1 MPETIDY
8 KVNIDASS
16 VADQLQQL
24 KGQLDQAMASY
35 TFSATTPDPTP
46 QAYAFPT
53 AQFTQQMGVA
63 SQAGTEMSRD
73 ISTSMTMAQEA
84 ATSFTDTARLG
95 YQKFTRDVQNT
106 MLMTPA
112 GVGTIPFSPDEKW
125 MPSFRGMSQ
134 SRAAFEAITGYGH
147 ENGMSISP
155 GRYRER
161 ARNAFSDNLVDWTV
175 GAAEATGT
183 ALSLGGLV
191 AGGLGYT
198 GAAAAMGTLGIPLM
212 LAEGFMATAGYD
224 IRPAMQAR
232 SYIRDT
238 SWRTLMGETKGAALD
253 KMALD
258 VVTAGRTNATLGYN
272 VSNTDAMQMVQG
284 FTEVGGFDN
293 VRTADEYSKRVK
305 MVVENSRYLQE
316 VLQASQKEVLGF
328 MKEGITMGLM
338 NDTTTARQFG
348 LTMAGM
354 AYKAGYTPSEFHTFG
369 MQSAEMV
376 RGTGIYMGAGY
387 IGGQGALAITK
398 DMMRSGNLG
407 PETVMQMGGAENTA
421 ATVNRLGWNF
431 GLSDPGFT
439 FLLANKAVGP
449 AAAGMGPTDQLAAA
463 LGQVNSLGDFLN
475 LKGQQPKMASKMGAP
490 ALFGAMANQ
499 KLRLFKMIQDAE
511 GVDLNEDTYATV
523 NAFQNGTDRATS
535 DLEFAYFRDAAKGES
550 RIFAETIGAAEKL
563 AADQSR
569 GTMGVAWDLTKNKA
583 AQFFGTRSWAQA
595 TMDVGNSF
603 DRGLKKISD
612 LFSTVE
618 YRDWGRIDIKA
629 KPVKD
634 YLLRDKNEYKN
645 PRVQKEA
652 QDMWEEGFSNT
663 IGRITAAYLD
673 PKSDPG
679 LTGAGV
685 KGGTDKNP
693 YLWLRNNT
701 GSWGTIEGTAE
712 TLLDE
717 IKANVVTI
725 APNERAA
732 DYLLTHNKPEDISRM
747 TTALMAG
754 NKGYTRAEAG
764 ERVTTA
770 VKLAQVVAQDK
781 TVQASKFKAASDITK
796 LSIPEIDKLWAQGF
810 EETRARVYGSG
821 TPLDPVTGF
830 IQGLLGIDTGRG
842 DPEYA
847 KMHAY
852 IDKRKE
858 TFGAVGGMGAIYD
871 DLAGGFGAAT
881 KKLGVELGKN
891 EDPFQRLMHT
901 EMTPELKAAMKQDLV
916 SGRGMTVDAAEE
928 LVTFAT
934 AFRGELKK
942 SSKAEASTQG
952 RILKQVFGNA
962 ATRSKMQ
969 EDINANLPEMTALS
983 ELGTEWGM
991 TEAYGLLMDRDKL
1004 NKKLGTNYTQDQV
1017 DVVLGRMNS
1026 AIAAEVSTD
1035 PRNKIA
1041 TAQANMLKNYESVRE
1056 QTADILAGMGAD
1068 LTQVSSAQMMQAQG
1082 DLTNNYLNKIAL
1094 AMGTTAKGSPAMRT
1108 TSEEAPAL

>member
-53 AQFTQQMGVA
+53 AQFTQQMNVV

-73 ISTSMTMAQEA
+73 ISTSMALAQDA
-84 ATSFTDTARLG
+84 AMSLTDTARLG

-183 ALSLGGLV
+183 ALTLGGLV
-191 AGGLGYT
+191 AGGLSYTAAAGTGLGYAT
-198 GAAAAMGTLGIPLM
+198 AATAMGAAGVPLM

-258 VVTAGRTNATLGYN
+258 VVTAGRTNATLGYG

-376 RGTGIYMGAGY
+376 RGTGVLMGAGY

-407 PETVMQMGGAENTA
+407 PEAIAQMGGVENTA
-421 ATVNRLGWNF
+421 ASMNRLGWNF

-439 FLLANKAVGP
+439 FLLANKALGP
-449 AAAGMGPTDQLAAA
+449 TAAGTSPTNQLAAA
-463 LGQVNSLGDFLN
+463 LGQVNSLSDYMN
-475 LKGQQPKMASKMGAP
+475 LKGEQPMMASKMGAP
-490 ALFGAMANQ
+490 ALYGGLVNQ
-499 KLRLFKMIQDAE
+499 KLRVFDMLQKAE
-511 GVDLNEDTYATV
+511 GIELNENTWAVLNEEQFST
-523 NAFQNGTDRATS
+523 GRAQS
-535 DLEFAYFRDAAKGES
+535 NLEFSYLRDSKEGKS
-550 RIFAETIGAAEKL
+550 RIIGDTIGAAEKL
-563 AADQSR
+563 AAEQSR
-569 GTMGVAWDLTKNKA
+569 GTIGVAWDLTKNNA
-583 AQFFGTRSWAQA
+583 ARFLGTRSWAQG
-595 TMDVGNSF
+595 TMDMGNAV
-603 DRGLKKISD
+603 DQTLKKFTD
-612 LFSTVE
+612 YFSTHE
-618 YRDWGRIDIKA
+618 YRDRGYTNINDKVVA
-629 KPVKD
+629 S
-634 YLLRDKNEYKN
+634 YLLRPLNTYTDPE
-645 PRVQKEA
+645 RLQKA
-652 QDMWEEGFSNT
+652 QGLWEEGVSNT
-663 IGRITAAYLD
+663 IDRM
-673 PKSDPG
+673 
-679 LTGAGV
+679 
-685 KGGTDKNP
+685 
-693 YLWLRNNT
+693 
-701 GSWGTIEGTAE
+701 E
-712 TLLDE
+712 T
-717 IKANVVTI
+717 
-725 APNERAA
+725 
-732 DYLLTHNKPEDISRM
+732 
-747 TTALMAG
+747 
-754 NKGYTRAEAG
+754 
-764 ERVTTA
+764 
-770 VKLAQVVAQDK
+770 
-781 TVQASKFKAASDITK
+781 AASDPKAWVTKDLYNWLDKRGGSLGTAAGATKTLLEDIQTSVGASSIMDVPAYLTAHNTPKDIDRMAKDVVSKHGITYNEAK
-796 LSIPEIDKLWAQGF
+796 EMVTRGIELAPYLSKDTKIQQGKAAEISASNILKISLPEIDKLWNKGSTEVF
-810 EETRARVYGSG
+810 NDVYFNK
-821 TPLDPVTGF
+821 TGAHPELTEYVRKN
-830 IQGLLGIDTGRG
+830 IIGIRT
-842 DPEYA
+842 
-847 KMHAY
+847 HAADSLP
-852 IDKRKE
+852 DKLM
-858 TFGAVGGMGAIYD
+858 A
-871 DLAGGFGAAT
+871 DLASGFGKNVGDLVGVT
-881 KKLGVELGKN
+881 LGKGEDPLKKLMGLDITAPGFKEAFIKDQAALRQIPRAEAEERWDKFIVPYVAQLRKN
-891 EDPFQRLMHT
+891 ETAQTATQATLLNQAFSSTDTNDKL
-901 EMTPELKAAMKQDLV
+901 LKSL
-916 SGRGMTVDAAEE
+916 AEN
-928 LVTFAT
+928 T
-934 AFRGELKK
+934 K
-942 SSKAEASTQG
+942 
-952 RILKQVFGNA
+952 
-962 ATRSKMQ
+962 
-969 EDINANLPEMTALS
+969 ALS
-983 ELGTEWGM
+983 NVTEGTQESLI
-991 TEAYGLLMDRDKL
+991 EAYGILRDEEKL
-1004 NKKLGTNYTQDQV
+1004 KKIMGKDYDPAKAKIVLAEFNK
-1017 DVVLGRMNS
+1017 
-1026 AIAAEVSTD
+1026 AISPIKSTD
-1035 PRNKIA
+1035 SSAKMDA
-1041 TAQANMLKNYESVRE
+1041 LQTNMLNNYESVQE
-1056 QTADILAGMGAD
+1056 QTRAVLSEMGAD
-1068 LTQVSSAQMMQAQG
+1068 FTTLTSEQVLRAQG

-1094 AMGTTAKGSPAMRT
+1094 AVGTTSGYAAMRT
-1108 TSEEAPAL
+1108 MDGSKADS